1 MIFYFYKNLFSG
13 HTKRLETIFVLTIED
28 ITAGDE
34 DITAGDED
42 ITVEGENITVEVRT
56 LQQG

>member
-34 DITAGDED
+34 DIT
-42 ITVEGENITVEVRT
+42 VEGENITVEVRT